1 MILNLQA
8 RTALELSLRNLGTSV
23 QGEII
28 AKLNLGRFDS
38 IANGRVVIMDWTG
51 AYLETTAVLSM
62 ANTGVVTLT
71 NTAIAPTVSVPS
83 DSGATAPTTSMKP
96 LALEVF
102 LISQPAV
109 DGQLRD
115 AECVVTLN
123 KTGPAVLASSALAV
137 NAADQVAHF
146 HYSTD
151 QAAAWASLV
160 FSGIKQHGCRIVAVL
175 VGSA

>member
-1 MILNLQA
+1 MILNFNAQ
-8 RTALELSLRNLGTSV
+8 TSLELTLRGTSPAI
-23 QGEII
+23 QRAIL
-28 AKLNLGRFDS
+28 AKFNFGRFSS
-38 IANGRVVIMDWTG
+38 IPDGRVIIMDWTA

-115 AECVVTLN
+115 AECFVTLN
-123 KTGPAVLASSALAV
+123 KTGPAVLASSSLAV
-137 NAADQVAHF
+137 SGAGDVAHF
-146 HYSTD
+146 HWSSD
-151 QAAAWASLV
+151 QTAAWASLV

>member
-38 IANGRVVIMDWTG
+38 IPDGRVVIMDWTG

-62 ANTGVVTLT
+62 ANSSAVTLT
-71 NTAIAPTVSVPS
+71 NTAIAPTVRVPS
-83 DSGATAPTTSMKP
+83 DNTAGSPPAGMKP

-109 DGQLRD
+109 DGQSRD

-123 KTGPAVLASSALAV
+123 KTGPAILASSALGV

-146 HYSTD
+146 HWSSD
-151 QAAAWASLV
+151 QTAAWASLV